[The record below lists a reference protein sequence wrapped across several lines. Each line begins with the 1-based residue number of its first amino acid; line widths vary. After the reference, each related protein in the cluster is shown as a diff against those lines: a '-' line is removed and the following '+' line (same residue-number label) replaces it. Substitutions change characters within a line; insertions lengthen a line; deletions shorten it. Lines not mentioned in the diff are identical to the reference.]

1 MVALF
6 LFALSPPITTTST
19 PTSFS
24 VATGE
29 SAASILSR
37 LEHAGF
43 IRSALA
49 TRIYLKLTGQEKKLV
64 PGDFTLPSAT
74 PASDL
79 IHILSLGPKD
89 ILLTIPEG
97 WRREQIGIRL
107 RALNPNFDYSGFIE
121 ATASI
126 EGQLFPDSYLVPKD
140 ITTGQAI
147 RLFTSNFAKKTN
159 LYPQNPQDK
168 NILII
173 ASLIEREANTV
184 PDRPLVSSVINN
196 RLALGMALQID
207 ATVQY
212 AIDSHTCLKDPFSC
226 TWWQPVTDTKFPSI
240 YNTYLHPELPPTPI
254 CNPGL
259 SAITA
264 AKNPDKSKY
273 LYYITGND
281 GITRFARDLGSHQAN
296 VDKYLRL

>member
-6 LFALSPPITTTST
+6 LFALSPPISTTST
-19 PTSFS
+19 PISFS

-37 LEHAGF
+37 LEHAEL

-49 TRIYLKLTGQEKKLV
+49 ARIYLKLTSQEKKLV

-74 PASDL
+74 SASD
-79 IHILSLGPKD
+79 IVHILSSGPKD

-107 RALNPNFDYSGFIE
+107 QALNPNFDYSSFIE

-140 ITTGQAI
+140 ITASQAI
-147 RLFTSNFAKKTN
+147 RLFTSNFVKKTGLN
-159 LYPQNPQDK
+159 PQNLSDI
-168 NILII
+168 NVLII
-173 ASLIEREANTV
+173 ASLIEREANTA
-184 PDRPLVSSVINN
+184 PDRPLISSVIRN

-212 AIDSHTCLKDPFSC
+212 ANDSRTCLKDPFSC
-226 TWWQPVTDTKFPSI
+226 TWWRPVIDTKFPSV
-240 YNTYLHPELPPTPI
+240 YNTYLHPNLPPTPI

-264 AKNPDKSKY
+264 AKNPDTSKY

-281 GITRFARDLGSHQAN
+281 GITRFARDLGGHQAN
-296 VDKYLRL
+296 IDKYLRL